1 MCIEQPCDPL
11 RKLTN
16 ASLGFVV
23 VIVVVVS
30 FLQDRALLYNI
41 GWPGTHLVA
50 QLASNLKSKPPLLRA
65 EITDVH
71 YKT

>member
-11 RKLTN
+11 RKLTS
-16 ASLGFVV
+16 ASLGFV

-30 FLQDRALLYNI
+30 FLQDRALLYNA
-41 GWPGTHLVA
+41 GWPGTQLVA